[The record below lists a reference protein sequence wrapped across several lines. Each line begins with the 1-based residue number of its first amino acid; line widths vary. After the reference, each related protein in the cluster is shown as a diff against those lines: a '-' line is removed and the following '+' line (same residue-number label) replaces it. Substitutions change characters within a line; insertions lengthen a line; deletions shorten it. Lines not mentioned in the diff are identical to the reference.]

1 MIMMKAR
8 NNGHKPNDGD
18 KFQPLRIE
26 NEILRCMYF
35 GEDSLI
41 VLETIQIKKGTNKVP
56 FNIPIK
62 IYYLKEFKSNVL
74 TPSTVYYRR
83 NGC

>member
-1 MIMMKAR
+1 MQKKYIMTRSEISTKIVKNEMIMMKAR

-35 GEDSLI
+35 GEDSHHCI
-41 VLETIQIKKGTNKVP
+41 RNYTNKKGDQ
-56 FNIPIK
+56 
-62 IYYLKEFKSNVL
+62 
-74 TPSTVYYRR
+74 
-83 NGC
+83 

>member
-1 MIMMKAR
+1 MTKSEISTKIVKNEMIMMKAR

-35 GEDSLI
+35 GSFNTHV
-41 VLETIQIKKGTNKVP
+41 VL
-56 FNIPIK
+56 
-62 IYYLKEFKSNVL
+62 VL
-74 TPSTVYYRR
+74 LWSCV
-83 NGC
+83 